1 MRKVIINVMLLIIGI
16 ALSRIYF
23 LIFGYFINMFYDIGE
38 GLGIT
43 SLMFYLYLIMA
54 IPLIL
59 IVLKKVKEILD
70 WGL

>member
-16 ALSRIYF
+16 VLSRIYF
-23 LIFGYFINMFYDIGE
+23 LIFSCFISMFYDIGE
-38 GLGIT
+38 GIGIT
-43 SLMFYLYLIMA
+43 SLMFYLYLILA

-70 WGL
+70 

>member
-1 MRKVIINVMLLIIGI
+1 MRKVIINVMLFIIGI
-16 ALSRIYF
+16 VLSRIYF
-23 LIFGYFINMFYDIGE
+23 LIFSYFISMFYDIGE

-59 IVLKKVKEILD
+59 IVLKKVKEMLD